1 MIEGTIDLFEGK
13 FGSAIKYLYKFHQIE
28 PGNPFYRYWYAK
40 ALAYN
45 QNIEEALKI
54 FEIIE
59 RDTPNTIW
67 SQLSVFFTNALKGKK
82 TEALR
87 SVTKEAKE
95 MLKKDEMFPVWMAE
109 SYALIHEK
117 EEALDWLEHGINW
130 GFVNYT
136 FLNNYDRFLD
146 NIRGEPRFK
155 KLMKRVKHEWENFEV

>member
-67 SQLSVFFTNALKGKK
+67 SQLSVFLPMHSRGKK
-82 TEALR
+82 LR
-87 SVTKEAKE
+87 LYDLSPKK
-95 MLKKDEMFPVWMAE
+95 LKKC
-109 SYALIHEK
+109 
-117 EEALDWLEHGINW
+117 
-130 GFVNYT
+130 
-136 FLNNYDRFLD
+136 
-146 NIRGEPRFK
+146 
-155 KLMKRVKHEWENFEV
+155 

>member
-1 MIEGTIDLFEGK
+1 
-13 FGSAIKYLYKFHQIE
+13 
-28 PGNPFYRYWYAK
+28 
-40 ALAYN
+40 
-45 QNIEEALKI
+45 
-54 FEIIE
+54 
-59 RDTPNTIW
+59 
-67 SQLSVFFTNALKGKK
+67 
-82 TEALR
+82 
-87 SVTKEAKE
+87 

-155 KLMKRVKHEWENFEV
+155 KFMKRVKHEWENFEV